1 MKAFW
6 KKKLPAFLL
15 AALMLAGTAVPA
27 AADDPPPGHN
37 FSSLWSKNETEHWH
51 DCTDP
56 NCTEKTAVGAHE
68 ESAWQDAGNGTHHK
82 VCRVCGYEM
91 ESGVHHPSLTV
102 TATIP
107 ATCAQTGKNYYACTD
122 GCGYQREEII
132 PALPHTLSGEWKS
145 NDTEHWHPCAVC
157 GQEYPGSKAAHTYEA
172 NYTSD
177 ATYHWQRCTT
187 CNGTSA
193 KVAHVDANN
202 DGVCDVCVRG
212 GLPVSAKYTVTFINS
227 GSTYGTPQSVNK
239 DGLAT
244 VPGTPSKSA
253 SYCTYSFK
261 GWTTSN
267 PGTAASYYGQTV
279 YTAAQ
284 VAATKVTANMVWY
297 AVYTLSAANQSA
309 ALDLTGTGESSVG
322 SSIQSKLNG
331 VFAGLTGRN
340 FVNVSLSGM
349 STYSYGTLYANSSR
363 TDLARTYT
371 YSGGSY
377 PIASVYFVPS
387 GTRGT
392 SSVTYTATDG
402 YSTVQGT
409 LSITSNGNTGYGTT
423 INYTVQPGER
433 VSMDRADF
441 NRVYQSRYSD
451 TVRWVEFTSV
461 TASSSGGGTFYYN
474 YGRSDQK
481 ELSLSAVDDY
491 SYYYSSSSYGSYPI
505 DDLSF
510 LAVSGTSKGSVT
522 VNFRAYYSSSRYV
535 DGEMEIQISGAG
547 SGETITYKA
556 STGEAVSLDIS
567 DFRRVFQ
574 NGQSGYEFRFV
585 TFLTTSAYDQT
596 DGLLYYNYGGRSET
610 AFNKNNYNTYIYYVD
625 NSKYGDYPLGE
636 MSFVTSSSF
645 SDNVR
650 LPFRAYYDA
659 GRYVDGVLEIQAEDT
674 AIRGDIRY
682 NTTGGT
688 NVQINPN
695 DIARFMNQSYSGSV
709 LQSVKL
715 GGVPDTGTLYYNYYG
730 VSSYGTTGLKLTSGN
745 CGSQLLYFSPSG
757 ANQYALSE
765 LTYVPT
771 GNNYCTT
778 IPFTAY
784 GSGNRTAQGTILIS
798 VNSAIVQDVYGATP
812 MNTSVTFPADAIYKA
827 VSSAASGASMSSLQ
841 LLELPASRQGTVYV
855 GTGSV
860 RAATGSR
867 YVYSG
872 SSGSGRIGDLRFMPA
887 SGFTGSVEMPYVAY
901 NSAGKAITS
910 GRFCLGIVGGLKSYR
925 DVGSSVWC
933 YKYVAELSD
942 AKVIDGYPDGYFKPD
957 KTVTYGQAL
966 KLIMLAADYKAQS
979 PTGKHPF
986 SGYLSRAK
994 SDGLLT
1000 GVKESDLDRPISRLA
1015 VAQITA
1021 KSMKLNLSSLSS
1033 VKPFTDTGDV
1043 YVQAL
1048 SAAGIVEGYF
1058 SNGTSTFKPSNTMTR
1073 GQISAVVWR
1082 MNRAE

>member
-15 AALMLAGTAVPA
+15 AALMLAGTAVPT

-37 FSSLWSKNETEHWH
+37 FSSLWSKNETE
-51 DCTDP
+51 
-56 NCTEKTAVGAHE
+56 KTAVSAHE
-68 ESAWQDAGNGTHHK
+68 ESEWQDAGNGTHHK
-82 VCRVCGYEM
+82 VCRVCGYEI
-91 ESGVHHPSLTV
+91 ESQVHHLSQTV
-102 TATIP
+102 TSSIP
-107 ATCAQTGKNYYACTD
+107 PTCAQTGKNYYACMD
-122 GCGYQREEII
+122 KCGYQREEIV

-145 NDTEHWHPCAVC
+145 NDTEHWHPCSVC
-157 GQEYPGSKAAHTYEA
+157 GQEYPGTRAPHTYEA
-172 NYTSD
+172 SYTSD

-202 DGVCDVCVRG
+202 DGVCDVCMRG
-212 GLPVSAKYTVTFINS
+212 GLPVSAKYTVTFINA

-261 GWTTSN
+261 GWTMSN
-267 PGTAASYYGQTV
+267 PGNTAAFFGQAV
-279 YTAAQ
+279 YTSAQ
-284 VAATKVTANMVWY
+284 VAATKVTANTVWY
-297 AVYTLSAANQSA
+297 AVYSLSAANQSA
-309 ALDLTGTGESSVG
+309 ALDLTGTGETTVG
-322 SSIQSKLNG
+322 SSIQSKLNS
-331 VFAGLTGRN
+331 VFVGLTGRN

-349 STYSYGTLYANSSR
+349 STSSYGMLYANSSR

-377 PIASVYFVPS
+377 PISSVYFVPS

-392 SSVTYTATDG
+392 SSVNYTATDG

-409 LSITSNGNTGYGTT
+409 LSITSNGSSGYGTN

-441 NRVYQSRYSD
+441 NRVYQSRYSE

-461 TASSSGGGTFYYN
+461 TTSSSGSGTFYYK
-474 YGRSDQK
+474 YGRSNQK
-481 ELSLSAVDDY
+481 ELSLSEVDDY
-491 SYYYSSSSYGSYPI
+491 SYYYSGSSYGSYPL

-510 LAVSGTSKGSVT
+510 LASSGATKGNIT

-535 DGEMEIQISGAG
+535 DGVMEIQINGTG
-547 SGETITYKA
+547 SGETISYKA
-556 STGEAVSLDIS
+556 SPGETVRLDVN

-574 NGQSGYEFRFV
+574 NRQSGYEFRFV

-596 DGLLYYNYGGRSET
+596 EGLLYYNYGGRNET

-645 SDNVR
+645 NDNVR

-674 AIRGDIRY
+674 VLRGDIRY
-682 NTTGGT
+682 STTSGT

-695 DIARFMNQSYSGSV
+695 DIARFMNQAYSGSV

-715 GGVPDTGTLYYNYYG
+715 GGVPDNGTLYYNYYG
-730 VSSYGTTGLKLTSGN
+730 VSNYGTTGLRMTSGN

-757 ANQYALSE
+757 SNQYALSE

-771 GNNYCTT
+771 GNNYCTK

-798 VNSAIVQDVYGATP
+798 VNSALVQDVYGATP
-812 MNTSVTFPADAIYKA
+812 INTSVPFPVDSIYKA
-827 VSSAASGASMSSLQ
+827 VSSATSGASMSSLQ
-841 LLELPASRQGTVYV
+841 ILELPASRMGTVYV
-855 GTGSV
+855 GSGSI
-860 RAATGSR
+860 RAAANSR

-872 SSGSGRIGDLRFMPA
+872 NSGSGRIGDLRFMPA

-901 NSAGKAITS
+901 NSAGKAIAS
-910 GRFCLGIVGGLKSYR
+910 GRFCLGIVSGLKSYK

-966 KLIMLAADYKAQS
+966 KLIMLAADYRTQS

-994 SDGLLT
+994 ADGLLT

-1021 KSMKLNLSSLSS
+1021 KAMKLNLTNLSS
-1033 VKPFTDTGDV
+1033 VKPFTDTGDI

-1058 SNGTSTFKPSNTMTR
+1058 SNGTSTFKPANTMTR

-1082 MNRAE
+1082 MNRAK